1 MPAVVTLSVIIIG
14 VIVPSVIMPCVIL
27 ACVVTPIVVASVLR
41 PLSPQNSRQVAT
53 CLQWGRRVGKE
64 GQSTTLQISL
74 LALCRN
80 GERQKSFKSIN

>member
-1 MPAVVTLSVIIIG
+1 MLAVIMLSVILIG
-14 VIVPSVIMPCVIL
+14 VNVPSVIM
-27 ACVVTPIVVASVLR
+27 AGVVMPNVVMPIVVASVLR